1 MRPRR
6 VHMDYWWVV
15 GWGDVGWREGEVL
28 LVGVAQRWRSEG
40 EVARCRVGLR
50 WCGVKSVVLLSS
62 GCFRPRALYTPQ
74 TKQSVGD
81 RWRVPRAAALEA
93 DPRQGPCRAV
103 RSSPPRD
110 RVPPAADSISIFADY
125 CEYCDISLTH
135 SSVPGRKQHHT
146 GRKHI
151 MNYIEHWAGYQAALP
166 TMPTARP
173 PPPRPGAPSTRTTH
187 TRCSSAAHSHPCL
200 ACPCSAATADGRTT
214 TAADVPTGLPSGA
227 ASRHAPHGHG
237 HGYDGHAPY
246 GHRSCVQDGV
256 CPPGGDSAP
265 RF

>member
-1 MRPRR
+1 MWCCYRA
-6 VHMDYWWVV
+6 
-15 GWGDVGWREGEVL
+15 
-28 LVGVAQRWRSEG
+28 GVFG
-40 EVARCRVGLR
+40 PAR
-50 WCGVKSVVLLSS
+50 
-62 GCFRPRALYTPQ
+62 YTPP
-74 TKQSVGD
+74 KQSKASGIAGVCPVLR
-81 RWRVPRAAALEA
+81 RWKLIQGKDHAALCA
-93 DPRQGPCRAV
+93 
-103 RSSPPRD
+103 PPPSRD
-110 RVPPAADSISIFADY
+110 NVPPAADSFSIFADY

-200 ACPCSAATADGRTT
+200 ACPCSAAAADGRTT